1 MLRALCEGTEEEGQE
16 GLQQLR
22 VLLQSA
28 WEKEGRGREERGD
41 GGGEG
46 RRGERGGG
54 EGRRGERE
62 GGEGRGVEERGEGEG
77 KGVEW
82 RSDTLY
88 AHAVEVQQNW
98 TILSLRGW
106 TGRWVDSQQQ

>member
-1 MLRALCEGTEEEGQE
+1 M
-16 GLQQLR
+16 R
-22 VLLQSA
+22 VRRRKARKACSNSGCCF
-28 WEKEGRGREERGD
+28 KVPGRKK
-41 GGGEG
+41 GGEG

-77 KGVEW
+77 KGGEW

>member
-28 WEKEGRGREERGD
+28 WEKEGRGREERGE
-41 GGGEG
+41 GGRGEG
-46 RRGERGGG
+46 
-54 EGRRGERE
+54 

-77 KGVEW
+77 KGGEW

-88 AHAVEVQQNW
+88 THAVEVQQNW